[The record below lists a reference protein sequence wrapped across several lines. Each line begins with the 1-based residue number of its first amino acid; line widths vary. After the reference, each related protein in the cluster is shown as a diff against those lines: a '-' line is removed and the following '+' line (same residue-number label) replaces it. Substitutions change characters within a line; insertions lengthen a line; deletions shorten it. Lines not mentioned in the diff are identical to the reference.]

1 VAAIKQAARRKVTH
15 RGLARAL
22 ALSSETV
29 KLNPNQPSWCLG
41 EDDYDQRVFSGSL
54 GGSFSTSYQTCGLN
68 TDGFSAGGI
77 GLESD
82 VYVVGQ
88 LSDLTITSPDGGV
101 HHAVL
106 MGQTTTKGV
115 TTSHYAVCYV
125 PLYFISN
132 DTGTDPLPGGTWQIV
147 LSGQISSANWTTRA
161 QMTNSTFQQ
170 NYCPLSEQN
179 LSA

>member
-1 VAAIKQAARRKVTH
+1 
-15 RGLARAL
+15 
-22 ALSSETV
+22 
-29 KLNPNQPSWCLG
+29 
-41 EDDYDQRVFSGSL
+41 
-54 GGSFSTSYQTCGLN
+54 
-68 TDGFSAGGI
+68 
-77 GLESD
+77 
-82 VYVVGQ
+82 
-88 LSDLTITSPDGGV
+88 
-101 HHAVL
+101 
-106 MGQTTTKGV
+106 V

-161 QMTNSTFQQ
+161 QMTNSIFQQ

>member
-1 VAAIKQAARRKVTH
+1 
-15 RGLARAL
+15 
-22 ALSSETV
+22 V

-41 EDDYDQRVFSGSL
+41 EDDYHQRIFYGSL
-54 GGSFSTSYQTCGLN
+54 SGSFSTSYQTCGLN

-77 GLESD
+77 GLETD

-106 MGQTTTKGV
+106 AGQTTSKGV
-115 TTSHYAVCYV
+115 TTYHYAACYV

-132 DTGTDPLPGGTWQIV
+132 DTGTNPLPGGTWQIV
-147 LSGQISSANWTTRA
+147 LSGQIGNANWTTRA
-161 QMTNSTFQQ
+161 QMTNSIFQQ
-170 NYCPLSEQN
+170 NYCPSSQQN
-179 LSA
+179 LAP